1 MIADDKIKVIKTYG
15 PHDAL
20 RRILNCGASGWKH
33 AHQERRI
40 LGTIKMLAALS
51 DSLGWTITI
60 QQAEYTA
67 VPFAKVTFKDKE
79 DCAFTTCWLPVR
91 EAIKP
96 MLYMLFYSGGR
107 VIDLEYVEELAKRAA
122 DAIFSK
128 GLDAPAAIFAA
139 ETSAARDQA
148 YFAQGV
154 TEFMRHRRMTFAAP
168 QEPTMNY
175 LLQSAVY
182 ERLGDAA

>member
-1 MIADDKIKVIKTYG
+1 MIADDKIKVIKTYD

-51 DSLGWTITI
+51 DSLGWTII
-60 QQAEYTA
+60 IEQGDYTA

-79 DCAFTTCWLPVR
+79 DCAFTTCWLPVK

-122 DAIFSK
+122 DAIFQK
-128 GLDAPAAIFAA
+128 GLHGADELFARQRRVERDAQHMANQISQF
-139 ETSAARDQA
+139 
-148 YFAQGV
+148 
-154 TEFMRHRRMTFAAP
+154 TELMRHRRMAFAVQQQGA
-168 QEPTMNY
+168 
-175 LLQSAVY
+175 SA
-182 ERLGDAA
+182 

>member
-33 AHQERRI
+33 AYHERRI

-51 DSLGWTITI
+51 DSLGWTII
-60 QQAEYTA
+60 IEQGDYTA

-122 DAIFSK
+122 DAIFHK
-128 GLDAPAAIFAA
+128 GLHGA
-139 ETSAARDQA
+139 ETLVADHRRALQDAQETARI
-148 YFAQGV
+148 
-154 TEFMRHRRMTFAAP
+154 TEFMRHRRMAFAA
-168 QEPTMNY
+168 Q
-175 LLQSAVY
+175 QQGASA
-182 ERLGDAA
+182 